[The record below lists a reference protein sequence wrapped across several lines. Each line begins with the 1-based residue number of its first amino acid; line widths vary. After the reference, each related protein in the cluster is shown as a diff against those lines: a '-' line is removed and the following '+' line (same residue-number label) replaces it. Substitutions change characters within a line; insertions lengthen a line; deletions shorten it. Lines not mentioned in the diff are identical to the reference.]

1 MTLRDDDCQLIG
13 LIGFILAGFIF
24 IAVGIKFGD
33 VLTILGSIVWIVSCL
48 VWMIPFVNKT
58 RQSAE

>member
-24 IAVGIKFGD
+24 I

-48 VWMIPFVNKT
+48 VWMIPFVRSRNKT